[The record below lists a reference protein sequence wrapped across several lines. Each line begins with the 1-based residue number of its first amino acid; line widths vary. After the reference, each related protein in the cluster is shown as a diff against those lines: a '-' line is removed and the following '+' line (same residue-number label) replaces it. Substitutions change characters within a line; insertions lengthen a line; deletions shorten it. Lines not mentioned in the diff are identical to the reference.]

1 MTRRPPFDYDLIKK
15 HAHERPASRLGFA
28 KFLNEIDPTRSVKG
42 WEMAILRW
50 EKDEQKPIEG
60 ESYFYDT
67 KNDTYYTYL
76 HAAGEQVAIPGDT
89 HRAMLEDYSD
99 MIGKGLTK
107 AQVSTKYE
115 MPETWFKE
123 YVTKHGWSHS
133 SIPFTDEQLQTE
145 DQQVLTETLLSK
157 KRIAIIKEAEQ
168 KEIKQIKEDAH
179 AYRLL
184 KATLLDKMF
193 ELVPKAHDKVP
204 KLKLKA
210 NDKRY
215 AVVISPTDFHWGKYG
230 WEDEV
235 GETYNFDEA
244 RERLF
249 TKTEELA
256 SRLPS
261 VPEKIIVACGS
272 DWFHVDN
279 DFGTTTKGTRQDMCA
294 SPAEILMTGCKL
306 AREHID
312 LLRQITKVQV
322 VFMPGNHD
330 RHSTYALMMYL
341 SAAYEG
347 IDDVEV
353 IVSPK
358 TRQYLTYGETLLGFT
373 HGDAVRGNKLPSL
386 MSTEARKDWGKTKWH
401 IWFHGHLHHQ
411 SLVEK
416 EGCTV
421 VQLPSLAGHD
431 RYHYRH
437 GYTQSPA
444 GLAAHI
450 IDYDEGLV
458 GSLFSP
464 VLSE

>member
-1 MTRRPPFDYDLIKK
+1 
-15 HAHERPASRLGFA
+15 
-28 KFLNEIDPTRSVKG
+28 
-42 WEMAILRW
+42 MAILRW
-50 EKDEQKPIEG
+50 EKDEQKPIEA

-123 YVTKHGWSHS
+123 YVAKHGWSHS

-215 AVVISPTDFHWGKYG
+215 AVVISPTDFHWG
-230 WEDEV
+230 
-235 GETYNFDEA
+235 
-244 RERLF
+244 
-249 TKTEELA
+249 
-256 SRLPS
+256 
-261 VPEKIIVACGS
+261 
-272 DWFHVDN
+272 
-279 DFGTTTKGTRQDMCA
+279 
-294 SPAEILMTGCKL
+294 
-306 AREHID
+306 
-312 LLRQITKVQV
+312 
-322 VFMPGNHD
+322 
-330 RHSTYALMMYL
+330 
-341 SAAYEG
+341 
-347 IDDVEV
+347 
-353 IVSPK
+353 
-358 TRQYLTYGETLLGFT
+358 
-373 HGDAVRGNKLPSL
+373 
-386 MSTEARKDWGKTKWH
+386 
-401 IWFHGHLHHQ
+401 
-411 SLVEK
+411 
-416 EGCTV
+416 
-421 VQLPSLAGHD
+421 
-431 RYHYRH
+431 
-437 GYTQSPA
+437 
-444 GLAAHI
+444 
-450 IDYDEGLV
+450 
-458 GSLFSP
+458 
-464 VLSE
+464 